1 MNYLRSRVLLLWTA
15 LIMMNAPL
23 SVAQVFTASLS
34 GLVTD
39 PADAAVPGANVKIR
53 NIETND
59 VRQTVTSSDG
69 RYIFSQLKPG
79 SYEVTMEG
87 KGFKRFVQPSLT
99 LVASQ
104 AGEFNVKLVIGDA
117 TQSIE
122 VAAEAPVLDTQSANK
137 SATLSERAVR
147 ELPTNMRNP
156 LVLVWATAG
165 VVAVRT
171 GISQATQDQNHD
183 RFALN
188 GGRDE
193 SAAILI
199 DGVPSQSGDWGGAL
213 ATPSV
218 DAVQEVQVTRTTFD
232 AQYGQTDG
240 GVVSVVTK
248 GGSDQFHGAAFDFLR
263 NSVLDANTW
272 DNDRAHV
279 AKPIFQRHQFGGGVG
294 GPILK
299 RKHLYFY
306 GNYEGLRL
314 GTPSSTLV
322 NLPTAA
328 ERSGDFS
335 QTFNANGTL
344 STIYNPFTTRPDP
357 SGSGL
362 IRDPFPDN
370 VIPKSLQD
378 PVGSKVVN
386 LWPAANLPGNALT
399 HALNYAKG
407 GKTIGVNDRI
417 DARIDWAKSEHFS
430 VFGRVTKAWEKDIA
444 PVLFGNGFDNNFS
457 DQNPRH
463 QVVIGATVV
472 PNPTWVTNI
481 LIGTGR
487 WREDQDSPSKG
498 LDGTAIGLPASL
510 VSQFAAQTIPQFVIS
525 NYPQISNN
533 RFLNDPR
540 TSDNLQV
547 NNSKQLHNHTIK
559 FGFMA
564 MAQQVN
570 STDVRSAE
578 FDFNRGMTAG
588 PAATTDSTT
597 TGNAVASLLLGT
609 GSGGNAPNNARLA
622 LTEKSFAVYVQDTWR
637 IGRKLTL
644 DYGVRYEVQRPATE
658 RYDRLNDFDF
668 NATNPLSQS
677 TGLNLKGGLVF
688 ATSGNRGLWD
698 QDSKNVAPRIGLS
711 YKITDKLVVRSG
723 YGIYFPPA
731 WAGALASDGYST
743 TTSWVSSV
751 GGAGLQPLN
760 LLSNPFPQ
768 GLVAPAGSSQ
778 GLATLVGQ
786 TVNAFQRSRP
796 SPYVQAY
803 TLDFQYQISGNTMVE
818 VGYTGTQGRK
828 LFYGYSQNLNQL
840 DPKYLSLG
848 SALNQAVKNPFAG
861 VIQNGPLS
869 AATIPQYQ
877 LLLPYPQF
885 QQVNL
890 HTFTP
895 GASSSFNA
903 LAVKVNRRFD
913 NGLMVLAS
921 YQFSKAIDNASETQ
935 AWEISDLPR
944 NIYNTSGERS
954 ISAHDVPQSFTA
966 SMVYELPVGK
976 GRAHFNQMNRVVN
989 AVLGGWQ
996 VSTIVRAGSGL
1007 PLQFT
1012 APNSLAPYGYVVGR
1026 PNVTSISDLTSGT
1039 QSPDHWF
1046 NTAAVSGAPANT
1058 IGTVPRWVSGLR
1070 HGKLESADLA
1080 LMKSFQPLEWLRMQF
1095 RAEAFN
1101 LPNTPQYGKA
1111 NTTFG
1116 APTFGVITGTIY
1128 TTPRNIQFS
1137 MRLSF

>member
-1 MNYLRSRVLLLWTA
+1 MKLFTSRVLIVYAACVA
-15 LIMMNAPL
+15 LCI
-23 SVAQVFTASLS
+23 AQVFTASLS

-39 PADAAVPGANVKIR
+39 PTGAGVPNASVKVRNV
-53 NIETND
+53 ETND
-59 VRQTVTSSDG
+59 VRQAQTGSDG
-69 RYIFSQLKPG
+69 RYSISQLKPG
-79 SYEVTMEG
+79 SYEVTVES

-104 AGEFNVKLVIGDA
+104 AGEFNGSLVIGDA
-117 TQSIE
+117 TQTVE
-122 VAAEAPVLDTQSANK
+122 VSAAAPVLDTQSADK
-137 SATLSERAVR
+137 SATLTERAVR
-147 ELPTNMRNP
+147 DLPTNMRNP

-232 AQYGQTDG
+232 AQYGRTDG
-240 GVVSVVTK
+240 GVVTIVTK
-248 GGSDQFHGAAFDFLR
+248 GGSDQFHGAGFDFLR
-263 NSVLDANTW
+263 NNVLDANTW

-279 AKPIFQRHQFGGGVG
+279 KKPSFQRNQFGGGVG

-299 RKHLYFY
+299 RKHIYFF

-322 NLPTAA
+322 SLPTAA

-335 QTFNANGTL
+335 QTFNANGSL
-344 STIYNPFTTRPDP
+344 STIFNPFTTRADP
-357 SGSGL
+357 NGSGL
-362 IRDPFPDN
+362 IRDAFPGN
-370 VIPKSLQD
+370 MIPKNLID

-386 LWPAANLPGNALT
+386 LWPSPNLPGNALT

-444 PVLFGNGFDNNFS
+444 PVLFGAGFDNNFS

-463 QVVIGATVV
+463 QIVIGVTYV
-472 PNPTWVTNI
+472 PTATWVTNV

-510 VSQFAAQTIPQFVIS
+510 VSLFAAQTIPQITAT

-540 TSDNLQV
+540 TTDNLQI
-547 NNSKQLHNHTIK
+547 NNSKQLHNHSLK
-559 FGFMA
+559 FGFISEVE
-564 MAQQVN
+564 QVN
-570 STDVRSAE
+570 STDVRSAQ
-578 FDFNRGMTAG
+578 FDFTRGMTAG
-588 PAATTDSTT
+588 PNATTDSTT

-609 GSGGNAPNNARLA
+609 GSGGNAPNAARLS
-622 LTEKSFAVYVQDTWR
+622 LTEKYFAGYIQDSWR
-637 IGRKLTL
+637 IGKRLTL
-644 DYGVRYEVQRPATE
+644 DYGIRYEVQRPPTE
-658 RYDRLNDFDF
+658 RYNRLNTFDF
-668 NATNPLSQS
+668 NAANPLSQQ
-677 TGLNLKGGLVF
+677 TGLSLKGGLVF
-688 ATSGNRGLWD
+688 ASSSNRGLWD
-698 QDSKNVAPRIGLS
+698 SENKNFAPRIGLS
-711 YKITDKLVVRSG
+711 YKVTDKLVMRAG
-723 YGIYFPPA
+723 YGIYYPPA
-731 WAGALASDGYST
+731 WAGAFAADGYSAT
-743 TTSWVSSV
+743 TTWVSSV
-751 GGAGLQPLN
+751 GGGGLQPQN

-768 GLVAPAGSSQ
+768 GLIAPPGGSQ
-778 GLATLVGQ
+778 GLGTLVGQ
-786 TVNAFQRSRP
+786 SVSAFQRSHP
-796 SPYVQAY
+796 SPYVQSY
-803 TLDFQYQISGNTMVE
+803 SIDFQYQLSNNTMVE
-818 VGYTGTQGRK
+818 VGYSGTQGRK
-828 LFYGYSQNLNQL
+828 LFYGYSANLNQL
-840 DPKYLSLG
+840 DPKYLSMG
-848 SALNQAVKNPFAG
+848 SALNQPVKNPFFG
-861 VIQNGPLS
+861 IIQNGS
-869 AATIPQYQ
+869 ISGSTVPQYQ
-877 LLLPYPQF
+877 MLLPYPEF
-885 QQVNL
+885 QSVNL
-890 HTFTP
+890 HGLTP
-895 GASSSFNA
+895 GASASFNA
-903 LAVKVNRRFD
+903 LMLKLNRRFD
-913 NGLMVLAS
+913 NGLMFMAS

-935 AWEISDLPR
+935 SWEIGDAQR
-944 NIYNTSGERS
+944 NVYNTSIERS
-954 ISAHDVPQSFTA
+954 ISAHDVPQSLTTSF
-966 SMVYELPVGK
+966 VYELPVGK
-976 GRAHFNQMNRVVN
+976 GRAHLNQMNSVVN
-989 AVLGGWQ
+989 AVLGGWE
-996 VSTIVRAGSGL
+996 VSNIFRVGSGL

-1012 APNSLAPYGYVVGR
+1012 APNSLGIYGFPVGR
-1026 PNVTSISDLTSGT
+1026 PNITTVNDLTSGT

-1046 NTAAVSGAPANT
+1046 NTTAVSAAAPF
-1058 IGTVPRWVSGLR
+1058 TVGSAPRWVGGLR
-1070 HGKLESADLA
+1070 HGKLEAADVA
-1080 LMKSFQPLEWLRMQF
+1080 LMKNFQLIERVRLQF

-1101 LPNTPQYGKA
+1101 ISNTPQYGKA

-1116 APTFGVITGTIY
+1116 APTFGIITGTTY
-1128 TTPRNIQFS
+1128 NSPRNIQFS